1 MNEYTIPERKLFS
14 REVGPKDYNQ
24 TFKQWMDDHNDLRE
38 MIAEGRS
45 KLEWERKIPDDKL
58 VDLKDMLDSKDFK
71 TNLPK
76 VIKQYTNLLCIIY
89 TPLFSEKKSGLCLM
103 MKTFILISRILCKG
117 HQEDLRTRLGTVQ

>member
-1 MNEYTIPERKLFS
+1 MHMHWKLKSSKNEYEWIYNTGRKLIF

-76 VIKQYTNLLCIIY
+76 VINNII
-89 TPLFSEKKSGLCLM
+89 C
-103 MKTFILISRILCKG
+103 
-117 HQEDLRTRLGTVQ
+117 

>member
-1 MNEYTIPERKLFS
+1 MYI

-24 TFKQWMDDHNDLRE
+24 TFKAWMDEHANLRD

-58 VDLKDMLDSKDFK
+58 ADLKVMLDSAEFK

-76 VIKQYTNLLCIIY
+76 VCIFPAKDHMNKCNYFYTKPKKDPTIHHGSNL
-89 TPLFSEKKSGLCLM
+89 
-103 MKTFILISRILCKG
+103 
-117 HQEDLRTRLGTVQ
+117 D

>member
-1 MNEYTIPERKLFS
+1 
-14 REVGPKDYNQ
+14 
-24 TFKQWMDDHNDLRE
+24 MDDHNDLRE

-76 VIKQYTNLLCIIY
+76 VIKQHTNLLCIIY

-103 MKTFILISRILCKG
+103 MKTFILISRIFCKG

>member
-1 MNEYTIPERKLFS
+1 
-14 REVGPKDYNQ
+14 
-24 TFKQWMDDHNDLRE
+24 MDDHNDLRE

-76 VIKQYTNLLCIIY
+76 VITSIICQYYYFYLDTTVLRKKKWFMLDDEKFYIDFTN
-89 TPLFSEKKSGLCLM
+89 F
-103 MKTFILISRILCKG
+103 FKG
-117 HQEDLRTRLGTVQ
+117 HQEDLRTRLATIQ

>member
-1 MNEYTIPERKLFS
+1 
-14 REVGPKDYNQ
+14 
-24 TFKQWMDDHNDLRE
+24 MDDHNDLRE

-76 VIKQYTNLLCIIY
+76 VINSIICQYYLHTTVL
-89 TPLFSEKKSGLCLM
+89 EKKQWFVLNDE
-103 MKTFILISRILCKG
+103 KFYIDFTKFFKG
-117 HQEDLRTRLGTVQ
+117 HQEDLRTRLATIQ

>member
-1 MNEYTIPERKLFS
+1 
-14 REVGPKDYNQ
+14 
-24 TFKQWMDDHNDLRE
+24 MDDHNDLRE

-76 VIKQYTNLLCIIY
+76 VINNIICQYYLFTHHCSQKKKWFMLDDEKFYIDFTNFL
-89 TPLFSEKKSGLCLM
+89 
-103 MKTFILISRILCKG
+103 
-117 HQEDLRTRLGTVQ
+117 

>member
-1 MNEYTIPERKLFS
+1 MYI

-24 TFKQWMDDHNDLRE
+24 TFKAWMDEHANLRD

-58 VDLKDMLDSKDFK
+58 ADLKVMLDSAEFK

-76 VIKQYTNLLCIIY
+76 VMSIY
-89 TPLFSEKKSGLCLM
+89 IYQNTICCM
-103 MKTFILISRILCKG
+103 QIL
-117 HQEDLRTRLGTVQ
+117 HFWT

>member
-1 MNEYTIPERKLFS
+1 
-14 REVGPKDYNQ
+14 
-24 TFKQWMDDHNDLRE
+24 MDDHNDLRE

-89 TPLFSEKKSGLCLM
+89 IPLFSEKK
-103 MKTFILISRILCKG
+103 
-117 HQEDLRTRLGTVQ
+117 VVYA

>member
-1 MNEYTIPERKLFS
+1 
-14 REVGPKDYNQ
+14 
-24 TFKQWMDDHNDLRE
+24 MDDHNDLRE

-76 VIKQYTNLLCIIY
+76 VINNII
-89 TPLFSEKKSGLCLM
+89 C
-103 MKTFILISRILCKG
+103 
-117 HQEDLRTRLGTVQ
+117 

>member
-1 MNEYTIPERKLFS
+1 
-14 REVGPKDYNQ
+14 
-24 TFKQWMDDHNDLRE
+24 MDDHNDLRE

-76 VIKQYTNLLCIIY
+76 VINSIVCYYLHTTVLKKKWFMLDDEKFYIDFTN
-89 TPLFSEKKSGLCLM
+89 F
-103 MKTFILISRILCKG
+103 F
-117 HQEDLRTRLGTVQ
+117 

>member
-1 MNEYTIPERKLFS
+1 
-14 REVGPKDYNQ
+14 
-24 TFKQWMDDHNDLRE
+24 MDDHNDLRE

-76 VIKQYTNLLCIIY
+76 VINNIIHNYYLHTTVLRKKKWFMLDDENFYIDFTNFL
-89 TPLFSEKKSGLCLM
+89 
-103 MKTFILISRILCKG
+103 
-117 HQEDLRTRLGTVQ
+117 